1 MKWLIVLFLV
11 FFSFGQAYAAI
22 KCCEELKAEIAVK
35 IDAAGVRSYVLEIV
49 RNDEVEVATA
59 VEGKVV
65 GSCEGGTKKIVYTKR

>member
-11 FFSFGQAYAAI
+11 LFSFGQACAAI
-22 KCCEELKAEIAVK
+22 KSCEELKAEIVVK

-49 RNDEVEVATA
+49 RNDEVEIATA
-59 VEGKVV
+59 DTGEVV